1 MTETVPHAWVPIP
14 FGVAIDD
21 ADDIVEAV
29 ISAVTADH
37 PEATIDV
44 TVRDLARR
52 AITRAAVHDGVSARL
67 WHALGTGATGVI
79 ADLAI
84 EQPIDDLDARFGAGF
99 AHAQRQRR
107 IPLDDGV
114 ATISFVAPD
123 PESAP
128 AVLLRAQRREA
139 GHVLTVDVLDADLR
153 LVGLVVDDV
162 LRMVGAEPADS
173 GPDI

>member
-14 FGVAIDD
+14 FGVAADD
-21 ADDIVEAV
+21 ADDIVETV
-29 ISAVTADH
+29 LSTVTTDY
-37 PEATIDV
+37 PGVTIDD

-52 AITRAAVHDGVSARL
+52 AITRAPVHDGVSARL

-79 ADLAI
+79 ADLAVG
-84 EQPIDDLDARFGAGF
+84 PPTTDLDARFSAGF
-99 AHAQRQRR
+99 AHAQLQRR
-107 IPLDDGV
+107 IPLDGGV

-123 PESAP
+123 SESAP
-128 AVLLRAQRREA
+128 AVLLRAQRLEA
-139 GHVLTVDVLDADLR
+139 GSLLTVDVLDADLR

-162 LRMVGAEPADS
+162 LRMVGAEPAEA